1 MTAGNETEL
10 VATIVDTACG
20 ALVADGI
27 LPEDFPGFDPRLFA
41 AAQKRIESNFIVLQ
55 TTISAIMR
63 RFLFHLAFGA
73 RPSHIYA
80 AGSYVGFAFA
90 WMVAGRQAQGG
101 NFTGRGVDID
111 AVATQTA
118 RRNLSHLACGAQV
131 SVEVADAL
139 MDLDAGGPVMDML
152 FIDIDSPD
160 GRKAAYR
167 DILEAAIPRLCQG
180 ALILAHDA
188 LVPIFA
194 DDFRRYFDWIKA
206 EPCFGATSIL
216 PLDECGIAVTVAR

>member
-1 MTAGNETEL
+1 VTAGSETEL
-10 VATIVDTACG
+10 VATIIDTACG

-27 LPEDFPGFDPRLFA
+27 LPEGFPGFDPSLFA
-41 AAQKRIESNFIVLQ
+41 AAQKCIESNFIVPQ
-55 TTISAIMR
+55 TTISSIMR

-90 WMVAGRQAQGG
+90 WMVAGRQAHGT
-101 NFTGRGVDID
+101 NFIGRGVDID

-118 RRNLSHLACGAQV
+118 RRNLSHLACGSQV
-131 SVEVADAL
+131 GVEVTDAL
-139 MDLDAGGPVMDML
+139 EDLQRAGPVMDML

-167 DILEAAIPRLCQG
+167 DIIEAARPRLGPG
-180 ALILAHDA
+180 ALVLAHDA

-194 DDFRRYFDWIKA
+194 DDFRRYFDWIEA
-206 EPCFGATSIL
+206 ASSFGATSIL
-216 PLDECGIAVTVAR
+216 PLDECGIAVTVAY